1 MAIEKGI
8 PSQLD
13 PEDLAAEVELE
24 VPGSMEPTAMVD
36 MDVEAE
42 NMDIEI
48 TAEDDGGVTID
59 FEPIDQRATLFSSCV
74 PVVPKKQKLTFAY
87 ND

>member
-1 MAIEKGI
+1 MAIEKNI

-24 VPGSMEPTAMVD
+24 APGTMEPMATLD

-42 NMDIEI
+42 NMDI
-48 TAEDDGGVTID
+48 D
-59 FEPIDQRATLFSSCV
+59 
-74 PVVPKKQKLTFAY
+74 
-87 ND
+87 

>member
-24 VPGSMEPTAMVD
+24 VPGSMS
-36 MDVEAE
+36 
-42 NMDIEI
+42 
-48 TAEDDGGVTID
+48 
-59 FEPIDQRATLFSSCV
+59 R
-74 PVVPKKQKLTFAY
+74 
-87 ND
+87 

>member
-13 PEDLAAEVELE
+13 EEDLAAEVELE
-24 VPGSMEPTAMVD
+24 VPGAMEPMSSIGFEG
-36 MDVEAE
+36 EAQ

-48 TAEDDGGVTID
+48 TAEDDGCVTID
-59 FEPIDQRATLFSSCV
+59 F
-74 PVVPKKQKLTFAY
+74 
-87 ND
+87 